1 MSELNKLIQY
11 SKEYYYRGWMV
22 ATAGNL
28 SLLNRKKKQ
37 ICITSSGKHKGKL
50 KQSDFIYLDLDSLQ
64 SLKKTLNKPSAETSI
79 HQVIYQ
85 NIPNA
90 NVVLHVHTVSSCKLK
105 FGLKKENSVIRY
117 PLPNI
122 ELLKAFGNFSENPN
136 LKMIVTYNHGSVPNI
151 SKDFEKE
158 IQDAPSDVPFFI
170 IENHGITVW
179 GSTVEEANKNLE
191 AVDFILQ
198 VMS

>member
-1 MSELNKLIQY
+1 MNELNKLIKY
-11 SKEYYYRGWMV
+11 SKEYYKKGWMV

-28 SLLNRKKKQ
+28 SLLDRKRKQ

-50 KQSDFIYLDLDSLQ
+50 TKSDFILLYLDSLE
-64 SLKKTLNKPSAETSI
+64 SVKKTTNKPSAETSI
-79 HQVIYQ
+79 HQIIYQ

-90 NVVLHVHTVSSCKLK
+90 NVVLHVHTVSSCKLR
-105 FGLKKENSVIRY
+105 FGLTRENSSIRY
-117 PLPNI
+117 LLPNI
-122 ELLKAFGNFSENPN
+122 ELIKAFGNFSENPN
-136 LKMIVTYNHGSVPNI
+136 LKMIVTYNHGVVSDI

-158 IQDAPSDVPFFI
+158 ILNSPSEVPFFI

-179 GSTVEEANKNLE
+179 GNTVEEANKNLE